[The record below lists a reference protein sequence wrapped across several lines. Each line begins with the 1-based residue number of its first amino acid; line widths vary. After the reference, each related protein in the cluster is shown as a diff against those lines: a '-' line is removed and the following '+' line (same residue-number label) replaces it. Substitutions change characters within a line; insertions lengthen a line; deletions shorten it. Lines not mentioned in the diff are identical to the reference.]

1 MAAKRGFIARLLG
14 DDRAP
19 DEGTPGHGAPM
30 LAQWLPY
37 RSYDRKNEIFYQT
50 NSIGFALEVA
60 PLVGADERTGE
71 ILAQFL
77 SEGLPPASRVQI
89 LAFQSPRV
97 GQTIARYAL
106 PRFAAGGVHRKIA
119 EHRSKFLAE
128 AAWTSLS
135 ADGPF
140 YVRQHRVILSVS
152 FKLGKGTL
160 EELITVRDSITSL
173 LQSIDISVARFS
185 PIELMALIDDL
196 TAPAFDVSD
205 HQVEYSELDPIADQ
219 CVRRDVQTVVGPD
232 RILVSVEP
240 LRAVTTLAGE
250 TEYEEIR
257 PDTFDYRFFSV
268 RNFPK
273 RWAPWDSQKLIG
285 DMFSDKLR
293 PGCPTV
299 TSLCLRYQDEEAA
312 SSKAGYKFMRT
323 SSLADSKSARL
334 LPQLK
339 DQSREWEEVTQQL
352 RLGRKVVQAY
362 YTVGIMSPKGRGDA
376 NERTIK
382 SMYKAAGWDL
392 LDERFLQMMSFM
404 SILPMTLANDLDGD
418 LKRMKRFRTMLT
430 TTAANIAPLQG
441 EFLGGNM
448 PHLMFIGRRGQPFF
462 WSPFENKAGN
472 HNVAVFGKSGS
483 GKSVA
488 LQELCAALAGIGARV
503 IVIDDG
509 RSFEHMGK
517 MLGGNF
523 VEFRLRDGFSLNPF
537 SMIDVSMIAED
548 EDYLVDALAMLK
560 SIIGQMG
567 RHIDRLNDTERGLID
582 NAVNREWEQ
591 HGRNGSID
599 GVIAILNEIGTPQ
612 AEDLATAMFPFSS
625 RGTYGR
631 FFIGEATVDMSAAMT
646 VFELSDLSSREELRS
661 VVLTAIMF
669 LSSQTMRRID
679 RQVPKALLIDEAWQ
693 MLRGG
698 SMADFVETYSRT
710 CRKYGASLITATQ
723 SLNDYYK
730 SEGSLAALENSDW
743 SVILQQKAETI
754 SDFQKHDR
762 FDMDPYT
769 ESLLRSLK
777 RHGVEYSDIMIKG
790 PDTLAVG
797 RLVLD
802 PFSATLYSSSP
813 ATFGQIEQLMED
825 GFTMDEAIE
834 RVAFPEAQ
842 HDYALEAAE

>member
-50 NSIGFALEVA
+50 NSIGFTLEVA

-128 AAWTSLS
+128 AAWNSLS

-140 YVRQHRVILSVS
+140 HVRQHRVILSVS

-219 CVRRDVQTVVGPD
+219 CVRRDVQTAVGPD

-240 LRAVTTLAGE
+240 LRAVTTLAGD

-273 RWAPWDSQKLIG
+273 YWAPWDSQKLIG

-299 TSLCLRYQDEEAA
+299 TSLCLRYQDDEAA

-323 SSLADSKSARL
+323 SGLADSKSARL

-404 SILPMTLANDLDGD
+404 SILPMTLANDLDDD

-679 RQVPKALLIDEAWQ
+679 RQIPKALLIDEAWQ

-777 RHGVEYSDIMIKG
+777 RNGVEYSDIMIKG

-813 ATFGQIEQLMED
+813 VTFGQIEQLIED